1 MASYGFYSVLKTQ
14 KSTSV
19 ERSSVDVG
27 IYSLIS
33 SLEITASRLKG
44 TRLVP
49 RKPAR
54 IFSSSK
60 VAKNVVWKQAKKSG
74 LVIWLIWDC
83 MRFST
88 SLLYDCFNILKH
100 PMLNG

>member
-1 MASYGFYSVLKTQ
+1 MAFYKFYNVLKTQ
-14 KSTSV
+14 ESTSV
-19 ERSSVDVG
+19 KRGLIG
-27 IYSLIS
+27 IDIYNLIS

-44 TRLVP
+44 TRPVP

-88 SLLYDCFNILKH
+88 SLLYDCFNILK
-100 PMLNG
+100 

>member
-1 MASYGFYSVLKTQ
+1 MAFYGFYDVLEIQ
-14 KSTSV
+14 ESILA
-19 ERSSVDVG
+19 EGGPVDIGV
-27 IYSLIS
+27 YSLIS

-100 PMLNG
+100 PM